1 MLPDPLFHREPAMLD
16 AASRSQIVQDLF
28 ETYRTRKA
36 LPLLTQTYPG
46 IEVEDA
52 YAIQQAFIAERI
64 EQGRSVKGY
73 KVGLTSKAMQEMSG
87 ATEPDF
93 SAMTDDLFL
102 PEDTPIDHARFF
114 NPMIEIEI
122 AFVLKDALKGP
133 GILPVD
139 VLRATDFILP
149 AIEIVDFRVGPGPGM
164 TVVDTVADLAACG
177 AAVLGANPRRL
188 HDIDLRRVHGEMV
201 INGAVAQ
208 EGYASAVLG
217 NPVTAVAWLAN
228 KLGGFGITFEP
239 GQTIL
244 TGSFVR
250 AMPVKAG
257 DEVVARFDS
266 GLGAV
271 ITSFV

>member
-1 MLPDPLFHREPAMLD
+1 MLD
-16 AASRSQIVQDLF
+16 AATRSQIVADLI
-28 ETYRTRKA
+28 ETYQTRKA
-36 LPLLTQTYPG
+36 LPLLTQSYPQIG
-46 IEVEDA
+46 MDDA
-52 YAIQQAFIAERI
+52 YAIQKAFVDHRLAK
-64 EQGRSVKGY
+64 GRTVRGY

-102 PEDTPIDHARFF
+102 PEDTPLEASRFF
-114 NPMIEIEI
+114 HPLIEIEI
-122 AFVLKDALKGP
+122 AFVMKSALKGP

-139 VLRATDFILP
+139 VLRATDFVVP
-149 AIEIVDFRVGPGPGM
+149 AIEVVDFRVGPAPGM

-177 AAVLGANPRRL
+177 AAVIGSNPCRL
-188 HDIDLRRVHGEMV
+188 KDIDLRRVHGQMI
-201 INGAVAQ
+201 INGKVEQ

-228 KLGGFGITFEP
+228 KLGEFGITFEA

-266 GLGAV
+266 GLGEV
-271 ITSFV
+271 LTSFA

>member
-1 MLPDPLFHREPAMLD
+1 MLD
-16 AASRSQIVQDLF
+16 APTRNQIVADLSAA
-28 ETYRTRKA
+28 YRTRQA
-36 LPLLTQTYPG
+36 LPLLTQTYPQ
-46 IEVEDA
+46 IEVDDA
-52 YAIQQAFIAERI
+52 YAIQQAFVAEQVA
-64 EQGRSVKGY
+64 QGRQVRGY
-73 KVGLTSKAMQEMSG
+73 KVGLTSKAMQDMSG

-102 PEDTPIDHARFF
+102 PEDTAIDFARFF
-114 NPMIEIEI
+114 RPMVEIEI
-122 AFVLKDALKGP
+122 AFVLKHALKGP
-133 GILPVD
+133 GVLPVD

-149 AIEIVDFRVGPGPGM
+149 AVEVVDFRVGPAAGM

-188 HDIDLRRVHGEMV
+188 QDIDLRRVHGQMI
-201 INGAVAQ
+201 INGQ
-208 EGYASAVLG
+208 IEQQGHASAVLG

-228 KLGGFGITFEP
+228 KLGEFGITFEP

-266 GLGAV
+266 GLGDV
-271 ITSFV
+271 LTSFV

>member
-1 MLPDPLFHREPAMLD
+1 MLD
-16 AASRSQIVQDLF
+16 QATRSQILADLIDV
-28 ETYRTRKA
+28 YRTRKA
-36 LPLLTQTYPG
+36 LPLLTQTFPQM
-46 IEVEDA
+46 EMADA
-52 YAIQQAFIAERI
+52 YAIQKDFVAARVAE
-64 EQGRSVKGY
+64 GRSVRGY
-73 KVGLTSKAMQEMSG
+73 KVGLTSKAMQAMSG

-114 NPMIEIEI
+114 RPLIEIEI
-122 AFVLKDALKGP
+122 AFVMKDALKGP

-139 VLRATDFILP
+139 VLRATDFVLP

-177 AAVLGANPRRL
+177 AAVLGANPCKL
-188 HDIDLRRVHGEMV
+188 EDIDLRRVQGQMR
-201 INGAVAQ
+201 INGKVAQ
-208 EGYASAVLG
+208 EGEASAVLG

-228 KLGGFGITFEP
+228 KLGEFGITFEP

-250 AMPVKAG
+250 ALPVNRG
-257 DEVVARFDS
+257 DEVVARFDC
-266 GLGAV
+266 GLGDVLA
-271 ITSFV
+271 SFA

>member
-1 MLPDPLFHREPAMLD
+1 MLD
-16 AASRSQIVQDLF
+16 AATRSQIVADLID
-28 ETYRTRKA
+28 TYRTRKA
-36 LPLLTQTYPG
+36 LPLLTQTYPQ
-46 IEVEDA
+46 IDMEDA
-52 YAIQQAFIAERI
+52 YAIQQAFVAHSLA
-64 EQGRSVKGY
+64 QGRQVRGY
-73 KVGLTSKAMQEMSG
+73 KVGLTSKAMQEMSS

-102 PEDTPIDHARFF
+102 PEATPLDSAQFF
-114 NPMIEIEI
+114 RPLIEIEI
-122 AFVLKDALKGP
+122 AFVMKSALKGP

-139 VLRATDFILP
+139 VLRTTDFILP

-177 AAVLGANPRRL
+177 AAVLGANPCKL
-188 HDIDLRRVHGEMV
+188 EDIDLRRVHGQMIV
-201 INGAVAQ
+201 NGKIEQ
-208 EGYASAVLG
+208 EGHASAVLG

-228 KLGGFGITFEP
+228 KLGQFGITFEA

-266 GLGAV
+266 GLGDV
-271 ITSFV
+271 LTSFV

>member
-1 MLPDPLFHREPAMLD
+1 MLD
-16 AASRSQIVQDLF
+16 AQTRAQILAGIDGVY
-28 ETYRTRKA
+28 ETRRP

-46 IEVEDA
+46 IEIADA
-52 YAIQQAFIAERI
+52 YAIQQEFIARRVAA
-64 EQGRSVKGY
+64 GRRVRGY

-87 ATEPDF
+87 STEPDF

-102 PEDTPIDHARFF
+102 PEDTPIDSTRFF
-114 NPMIEIEI
+114 HPMIEIEV
-122 AFVLKDALKGP
+122 AFVMKHPLHGP
-133 GILPVD
+133 RILPVD
-139 VLRATDFILP
+139 VIRATDFILP

-177 AAVLGANPRRL
+177 AAVLGSNPRRL
-188 HDIDLRRVHGEMV
+188 DQLDLRTLRGEMV
-201 INGAVAQ
+201 INGEVAQ
-208 EGYASAVLG
+208 TGLASAVLG

-266 GLGAV
+266 GLGEV
-271 ITSFV
+271 RTSFF

>member
-1 MLPDPLFHREPAMLD
+1 MQYHMEPKMLD
-16 AASRSQIVQDLF
+16 TATRSQIVAALI
-28 ETYRTRKA
+28 ETRQTRKA
-36 LPLLTQTYPG
+36 LPLLTQTYPQ
-46 IEVEDA
+46 ISMEDA
-52 YAIQQAFIAERI
+52 YAIQKEFVGHMVV
-64 EQGRSVKGY
+64 QGRQVRGY

-93 SAMTDDLFL
+93 SAMTDDQFL
-102 PEDTPIDHARFF
+102 PEDTPLDATRFF
-114 NPMIEIEI
+114 RPLIEIEI
-122 AFVLKDALKGP
+122 AFVMKSALKGP

-139 VLRATDFILP
+139 VLQATDFVLP
-149 AIEIVDFRVGPGPGM
+149 SIEVVDFRVGPAPGM

-177 AAVLGANPRRL
+177 AAVLGANPCRL
-188 HDIDLRRVHGEMV
+188 EDIDLRRVHGQMI
-201 INGAVAQ
+201 INGKVEQ
-208 EGYASAVLG
+208 EGFASAVLG

-228 KLGGFGITFEP
+228 KLGDFGITFEA

-266 GLGAV
+266 GLGDV
-271 ITSFV
+271 STSFI